1 MIAIIDS
8 GGANIASVRFAL
20 ERLGV
25 DGLLTADPAVI
36 ADAERVILP
45 GVGAAPAAMAKLE
58 AAGLV
63 ECIRGLTQPVLGI
76 CLGMQLL
83 FDRSEEG
90 NTPLL
95 GLIDGTVR
103 AFDPARGLTVPHMGW
118 NRLNPPEGR
127 PAHPLLDGIE
137 PGAHVYFV
145 HGYAAPVSRDTLAA
159 CGYGVD
165 FTALVARGNFMG
177 AQFHPERSAR
187 LGRKFF
193 RILFRCQR
201 KGIDKHD
208 YLSGYRSDKW
218 RGCAA
223 P

>member
-20 ERLGV
+20 ERLGA
-25 DGLLTADPAVI
+25 DGMLTADPAVI
-36 ADAERVILP
+36 AGAERVILP
-45 GVGAAPAAMAKLE
+45 GVGAAPAAMAQLE

-90 NTPLL
+90 DTPLL
-95 GLIDGTVR
+95 GLIDGTVA
-103 AFDPARGLTVPHMGW
+103 AFDPASGLTVPHMGW
-118 NRLNPPEGR
+118 NRLHTPDGR
-127 PAHPLLDGIE
+127 AAHPLLDGIA

-145 HGYAAPVSRDTLAA
+145 HGYAAPVSADTVAA
-159 CGYGVD
+159 CSYGVD

-177 AQFHPERSAR
+177 AQFHPERSGPVGA
-187 LGRKFF
+187 K
-193 RILFRCQR
+193 ILQNFVSLPA
-201 KGIDKHD
+201 KG
-208 YLSGYRSDKW
+208 Y
-218 RGCAA
+218 
-223 P
+223 